1 MMVKD
6 KKKTGIRIAALAL
19 IVAVVIYAIFQLIS
33 LFSRDVEIARL
44 RWYTTEDKTESTA
57 MFFRDETVISA
68 TSGSYDY
75 AVDDGARVAIGDKI
89 ATVYSSGNDTG
100 FADQLAKLEAQLDS
114 LTEIYES
121 GNLFDYDVSRLDEQ
135 INDTVYDIL
144 QHADF
149 GNAREAQPLVHE
161 LAKLMNKRSILDGN
175 AQVTIDQINALR
187 QQIAQLESSSNVIST
202 VYSSES
208 GFFTSQYD
216 GFEGSASLSVAT
228 DLTVNSLNDYLRKDE
243 AVSVPS
249 NYVGTVINGFEWKC
263 AFLVSADR
271 GVKAGNYIRL
281 RFPEYSDESMRV
293 VVSSVSEAQDG
304 QVAVVV
310 SSTHDIGLHVGDHKQ
325 PVEIISSRYSGY
337 YVNKTAV
344 KFEDGVT
351 GVYVVKGK
359 VLSFQPVT
367 VVYSGEDY
375 ALITGNDI
383 GESDD
388 VVIAGRDLYD
398 GKVIKGT

>member
-44 RWYTTEDKTESTA
+44 RWYTTEDKTESVA

-68 TSGSYDY
+68 ASGSYDY

-175 AQVTIDQINALR
+175 AQVTIDQINTLR

-216 GFEGSASLSVAT
+216 GFEGSAALSAAT
-228 DLTVNSLNDYLRKDE
+228 DLTVNSLNAYLNKEE

-263 AFLVSADR
+263 AFLAAADQ
-271 GVKAGNYIRL
+271 GIKAGNYIRL
-281 RFPEYSDESMRV
+281 RFPEYSDDSMRV

-344 KFEDGVT
+344 KFKDGVT

>member
-1 MMVKD
+1 MTEG
-6 KKKTGIRIAALAL
+6 KKKTGIRVAA
-19 IVAVVIYAIFQLIS
+19 IVLTIAVVIYAIFQMVS

-44 RWYTTEDKTESTA
+44 RWYTTEDKTESVA
-57 MFFRDETVISA
+57 MFFRDETVIS
-68 TSGSYDY
+68 TVSGSYDY
-75 AVDDGARVAIGDKI
+75 AVDDGERVAIGDKV
-89 ATVYSSGNDTG
+89 ATVYASGNDSG

-135 INDTVYDIL
+135 INETIYDIL
-144 QHADF
+144 DNSQF
-149 GNAREAQPLVHE
+149 GNAREVQPLVHE

-175 AQVTIDQINALR
+175 AQVTVDQINSLR
-187 QQIAQLESSSNVIST
+187 QQIAQLENSSNVIST

-216 GFEGSASLSVAT
+216 GFEGSAPLEAAT
-228 DLTVNSLNDYLRKDE
+228 DLSVNSLNAYLNRE
-243 AVSVPS
+243 ESSTIPS
-249 NYVGTVINGFEWKC
+249 GYVGTVINGFEWKC
-263 AFLVSADR
+263 SFLMPADSNVR
-271 GVKAGNYIRL
+271 AGNYIRL

-293 VVSSVSEAQDG
+293 MITYISPAQDG
-304 QVAVVV
+304 QIAVVV
-310 SSTHDIGLHVGDHKQ
+310 SSADDIGLHVGDHKQ
-325 PVEIISSRYSGY
+325 PVEIIASRHNGY

-351 GVYVVKGK
+351 GVYIIKGK
-359 VLSFQPVT
+359 VLSFQPIT
-367 VVYSGEDY
+367 VVYYGDDY
-375 ALITGNDI
+375 VLITGNEI

-388 VVIAGRDLYD
+388 VIIAGRDLYD

>member
-1 MMVKD
+1 MMVQD
-6 KKKTGIRIAALAL
+6 KKKTGIRIAALVL

-44 RWYTTEDKTESTA
+44 RWYTTEDKTESMA
-57 MFFRDETVISA
+57 MFFRDETVVSA
-68 TSGSYDY
+68 AAGSYDY

-89 ATVYSSGNDTG
+89 ATVYSSGDDTG

-135 INDTVYDIL
+135 INDVIYDIL
-144 QHADF
+144 QDTDF

-175 AQVTIDQINALR
+175 AQVTIDQITTLR

-216 GFEGSASLSVAT
+216 GFEGSAPLSAAA
-228 DLTVNSLNDYLRKDE
+228 DLSVNSLNAYLSKDE
-243 AVSVPS
+243 SVSVPS

-263 AFLVSADR
+263 AFLVSADQ
-271 GVKAGNYIRL
+271 GIQAGNYIRL
-281 RFPEYSDESMRV
+281 RFPEYSDDSMRV
-293 VVSSVSEAQDG
+293 VVSDVSEAQDG

-337 YVNKTAV
+337 YVNKNAV

-351 GVYVVKGK
+351 GVYIVKGK
-359 VLSFQPVT
+359 VLSFQSVT

-375 ALITGNDI
+375 ALITGSDI